1 MAIGHELTPFMREA
15 LLSGTFDAAS
25 NQDPSDEVRRA
36 VRTLKAMADGHADH
50 HPDPV
55 RIEIFLKDNL
65 P

>member
-15 LLSGTFDAAS
+15 LLSGTFAAI

-50 HPDPV
+50 HTDPV